1 APPPRGPDPTHPP
14 APPSLGERGDGCRE
28 ARAAPPSP
36 PASSPPAPP
45 VFPPSQLI
53 TAGWLGEEG
62 RWPQRSLG
70 GHLPLTREPPW
81 EQEDGGGSGGRPG
94 GGGAEGPGAERSGC
108 GRERQR
114 PVAAHQNR
122 KQRQPRSHLSRPSRR
137 SQRSAPAGAG
147 TSFLSVSPRL
157 PRPQTGRRSRSSPL
171 RRARRAP
178 TAPWG
183 AGRRPWTCGLLSAPA
198 SAPRPCPLAP
208 ALAPALPA
216 LRALCAGPARGRA
229 DMGAKQSGPAAANGR
244 TRAYS
249 GSDLPSSSSS
259 SGGANGTAGGGARAA
274 AAGRF
279 PAQVPSAHQPSASG
293 GAAAASAAPRSRSL
307 GGAVGTVASGAR
319 AAQSTFSIPN
329 SSSGP
334 YGSQDSV
341 HSSPEDG
348 GSSGGRDRPASG
360 GPGGPRLVI
369 GSLPAHLSPHM
380 FGGFKCPVCSKFVPS
395 DEMDLHLVM
404 CLTKPRITYNEDVL
418 SKDAGECAICL
429 EELQQGD
436 TIARLPCLCIYH
448 KG

>member
-1 APPPRGPDPTHPP
+1 
-14 APPSLGERGDGCRE
+14 
-28 ARAAPPSP
+28 
-36 PASSPPAPP
+36 
-45 VFPPSQLI
+45 
-53 TAGWLGEEG
+53 
-62 RWPQRSLG
+62 
-70 GHLPLTREPPW
+70 
-81 EQEDGGGSGGRPG
+81 
-94 GGGAEGPGAERSGC
+94 
-108 GRERQR
+108 
-114 PVAAHQNR
+114 
-122 KQRQPRSHLSRPSRR
+122 
-137 SQRSAPAGAG
+137 
-147 TSFLSVSPRL
+147 
-157 PRPQTGRRSRSSPL
+157 
-171 RRARRAP
+171 
-178 TAPWG
+178 
-183 AGRRPWTCGLLSAPA
+183 
-198 SAPRPCPLAP
+198 
-208 ALAPALPA
+208 
-216 LRALCAGPARGRA
+216 
-229 DMGAKQSGPAAANGR
+229 MGAKQSGPAAANGR

-380 FGGFKCPVCSKFVPS
+380 FGAPLYPCSAATAGPRCLVFEPRLHPHLFVALSYRKPLFTPGENQRNYLFFPNDRNRSKCQYLKS
-395 DEMDLHLVM
+395 HLRLGDGIHLRFNKSFTVNKSLF
-404 CLTKPRITYNEDVL
+404 LT
-418 SKDAGECAICL
+418 
-429 EELQQGD
+429 
-436 TIARLPCLCIYH
+436 
-448 KG
+448 

>member
-1 APPPRGPDPTHPP
+1 
-14 APPSLGERGDGCRE
+14 
-28 ARAAPPSP
+28 
-36 PASSPPAPP
+36 
-45 VFPPSQLI
+45 
-53 TAGWLGEEG
+53 
-62 RWPQRSLG
+62 
-70 GHLPLTREPPW
+70 
-81 EQEDGGGSGGRPG
+81 
-94 GGGAEGPGAERSGC
+94 
-108 GRERQR
+108 
-114 PVAAHQNR
+114 
-122 KQRQPRSHLSRPSRR
+122 
-137 SQRSAPAGAG
+137 
-147 TSFLSVSPRL
+147 
-157 PRPQTGRRSRSSPL
+157 
-171 RRARRAP
+171 
-178 TAPWG
+178 
-183 AGRRPWTCGLLSAPA
+183 
-198 SAPRPCPLAP
+198 
-208 ALAPALPA
+208 
-216 LRALCAGPARGRA
+216 
-229 DMGAKQSGPAAANGR
+229 MGAKQSGPAAANGR

-249 GSDLPSSSSS
+249 GSDLPSSSS

-380 FGGFKCPVCSKFVPS
+380 FGGAAVLKNPPANAGDTRDTGSIPGSGRSPGVTNGFKCPVCSKFVPS

-448 KG
+448 KGCIDEWFEVNRSCPEHPSD